1 MTLELSTDEAAL
13 LADLLDQDF
22 RDLKEEI
29 GKTEAYD
36 YQQLLRARERLLR
49 GLLQKVQQSAPA

>member
-1 MTLELSTDEAAL
+1 MTLELTAEEHAL
-13 LADLLDQDF
+13 LAELLDQDF

-36 YQQLLRARERLLR
+36 YKQHLRTRERILA
-49 GLLQKVQQSAPA
+49 GLLQKVQSSAPV

>member
-1 MTLELSTDEAAL
+1 MTFELSADEAAL
-13 LADLLDQDF
+13 LADLLDQDY

-36 YQQLLRARERLLR
+36 YQQQLRARERLLI
-49 GLLQKVQQSAPA
+49 GLLQKVQQAARV

>member
-1 MTLELSTDEAAL
+1 MTLELSADEAAL

-36 YQQLLRARERLLR
+36 YQQRLRARERLLV
-49 GLLQKVQQSAPA
+49 GLLQKVQQAARV

>member
-1 MTLELSTDEAAL
+1 MTLELSADEAAL

-36 YQQLLRARERLLR
+36 YQQQLRARERLLI

>member
-1 MTLELSTDEAAL
+1 MALELSADEVTL

-29 GKTEAYD
+29 GKTEAYE
-36 YQQLLRARERLLR
+36 YKQQLRTRERILT
-49 GLLQKVQQSAPA
+49 GLLQKVRDAATA